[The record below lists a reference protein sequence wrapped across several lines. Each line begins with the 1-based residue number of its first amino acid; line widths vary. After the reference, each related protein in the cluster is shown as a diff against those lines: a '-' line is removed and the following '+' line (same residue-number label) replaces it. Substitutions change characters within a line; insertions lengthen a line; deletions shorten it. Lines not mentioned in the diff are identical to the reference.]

1 MAEKANVIVKFML
14 SARKRRGIYFFS
26 ATIFIITIFLFFL
39 SVILYEQHLP
49 GRRLALLFALMG
61 ILLFF
66 FSLWAIYSLRKDG
79 YVGMIISDEGITDL
93 STGYRIGTVLWND
106 VTKIKVMDDL
116 ENLNYKYVVL
126 VVKNPNQY
134 IMQEPIAIK
143 NDL

>member
-14 SARKRRGIYFFS
+14 SARKRRGICFFS

-39 SVILYEQHLP
+39 SVILYGQHLP

-116 ENLNYKYVVL
+116 ENLNYK
-126 VVKNPNQY
+126 
-134 IMQEPIAIK
+134 
-143 NDL
+143 

>member
-79 YVGMIISDEGITDL
+79 YVGMIISDEGITDQ
-93 STGYRIGTVLWND
+93 IGRAHV
-106 VTKIKVMDDL
+106 
-116 ENLNYKYVVL
+116 
-126 VVKNPNQY
+126 
-134 IMQEPIAIK
+134 
-143 NDL
+143 

>member
-1 MAEKANVIVKFML
+1 MLEKGEVSVFF
-14 SARKRRGIYFFS
+14 GHYIYYYN
-26 ATIFIITIFLFFL
+26 IFIFLICYFIWTAFAGTSFGVTIRIDGNLA
-39 SVILYEQHLP
+39 IL
-49 GRRLALLFALMG
+49 
-61 ILLFF
+61 